1 MRFLTKSWIFLK
13 RFLRSYEKRIVAP
26 ANILFRLYTDGYM
39 INIVVVVQCN
49 SFWHYVFRL
58 LGTFPDVHGGS
69 NDTTCTSIFFI
80 SFLLESVQMNSESV
94 GNSCSQPSKRN
105 KICVGLFLLLL
116 KQLCTSRIDE
126 LRQIALS
133 SNFLRYNPSHESR
146 THVWDMR
153 HKVVSS
159 VSPYVTPCSLR
170 TLHWLDSHRLTLV
183 LLAKCW
189 KMLRGLRRSCV

>member
-1 MRFLTKSWIFLK
+1 MRFLTKDWIFLK
-13 RFLRSYEKRIVAP
+13 RFLRSYEKRIVAEQCP
-26 ANILFRLYTDGYM
+26 LTFYLDYVYADGYM
-39 INIVVVVQCN
+39 INIVAVVQCN

-153 HKVVSS
+153 HTVVSS
-159 VSPYVTPCSLR
+159 VSPYVTPCSL
-170 TLHWLDSHRLTLV
+170 HAYAALT
-183 LLAKCW
+183 
-189 KMLRGLRRSCV
+189 RQ